1 MIAAIVN
8 ALGILIGGT
17 LGTLLRSKINHKLVD
32 CLMTAMG
39 LVVLS
44 VGVQGIVGSTDTMC
58 LVLCLAI
65 GAIIGQALRIDEFID
80 GMGVRVAKLFE
91 GKKFAEGRFAD
102 GVISASVMFTV
113 GAMAIMGS
121 LDAGLRGNYSVL
133 FTKTAIDGVAAAAM
147 SAAMGIGVVLSLVPV
162 LIWEGLLILLA
173 GALAPILS
181 AEVVSE
187 ISAVGGA
194 IFIGMGLNMIGIT
207 DRKVN
212 VPNLLPALVLPIIYV
227 PLGVVVRRAAVM
239 KNKSAVIVILAG
251 SLWGFMGFF
260 RRTLDS
266 MGVSAIGCIAVR
278 CIFAAALFGIVLLVS
293 DRQAFKI
300 KLKDIWI
307 FFGSGIVSLLVFGVC
322 YFKAMDYMSLSA
334 AAILLYTAPC
344 FVILFSALLFKEKL
358 TGQKLAAMLLAFAGC
373 CLVSGIGGGTTIT
386 PIGLLLGL
394 ASGVCYAL
402 YSIFS
407 RFALNRGYSSLTIN
421 FYSCLLATIGATVAG
436 GTEYLD
442 IITASAPNLGF
453 AFATGLVTCFLPY
466 LLYTRGLEGLENGKA
481 SIMASVEP
489 VVATIVGV
497 VIYKEAL
504 TAMSAAGIVL
514 VLAAIVLLNIKLG
527 KKQKA

>member
-1 MIAAIVN
+1 M
-8 ALGILIGGT
+8 
-17 LGTLLRSKINHKLVD
+17 
-32 CLMTAMG
+32 
-39 LVVLS
+39 
-44 VGVQGIVGSTDTMC
+44 
-58 LVLCLAI
+58 
-65 GAIIGQALRIDEFID
+65 
-80 GMGVRVAKLFE
+80 
-91 GKKFAEGRFAD
+91 
-102 GVISASVMFTV
+102 
-113 GAMAIMGS
+113 
-121 LDAGLRGNYSVL
+121 
-133 FTKTAIDGVAAAAM
+133 
-147 SAAMGIGVVLSLVPV
+147 
-162 LIWEGLLILLA
+162 
-173 GALAPILS
+173 
-181 AEVVSE
+181 
-187 ISAVGGA
+187 
-194 IFIGMGLNMIGIT
+194 
-207 DRKVN
+207 
-212 VPNLLPALVLPIIYV
+212 
-227 PLGVVVRRAAVM
+227 
-239 KNKSAVIVILAG
+239 
-251 SLWGFMGFF
+251 
-260 RRTLDS
+260 
-266 MGVSAIGCIAVR
+266 
-278 CIFAAALFGIVLLVS
+278 
-293 DRQAFKI
+293 
-300 KLKDIWI
+300 
-307 FFGSGIVSLLVFGVC
+307 
-322 YFKAMDYMSLSA
+322 
-334 AAILLYTAPC
+334 LYTAPC

-436 GTEYLD
+436 GTEYLN

>member
-17 LGTLLRSKINHKLVD
+17 TGTLLRSKINHKLVD

-39 LVVLS
+39 LVVVS

-80 GMGVRVAKLFE
+80 GMGVRVAKRFE

-147 SAAMGIGVVLSLVPV
+147 GIGVVLSLVPV

-181 AEVVSE
+181 TEVVAE

-212 VPNLLPALVLPIIYV
+212 VPNLLPALLLPILYV
-227 PLGVVVRRAAVM
+227 PLA
-239 KNKSAVIVILAG
+239 S
-251 SLWGFMGFF
+251 W
-260 RRTLDS
+260 
-266 MGVSAIGCIAVR
+266 
-278 CIFAAALFGIVLLVS
+278 
-293 DRQAFKI
+293 
-300 KLKDIWI
+300 
-307 FFGSGIVSLLVFGVC
+307 
-322 YFKAMDYMSLSA
+322 
-334 AAILLYTAPC
+334 
-344 FVILFSALLFKEKL
+344 
-358 TGQKLAAMLLAFAGC
+358 
-373 CLVSGIGGGTTIT
+373 IGG
-386 PIGLLLGL
+386 LL
-394 ASGVCYAL
+394 
-402 YSIFS
+402 
-407 RFALNRGYSSLTIN
+407 
-421 FYSCLLATIGATVAG
+421 
-436 GTEYLD
+436 
-442 IITASAPNLGF
+442 
-453 AFATGLVTCFLPY
+453 
-466 LLYTRGLEGLENGKA
+466 
-481 SIMASVEP
+481 
-489 VVATIVGV
+489 
-497 VIYKEAL
+497 
-504 TAMSAAGIVL
+504 
-514 VLAAIVLLNIKLG
+514 
-527 KKQKA
+527 

>member
-1 MIAAIVN
+1 
-8 ALGILIGGT
+8 
-17 LGTLLRSKINHKLVD
+17 
-32 CLMTAMG
+32 
-39 LVVLS
+39 
-44 VGVQGIVGSTDTMC
+44 
-58 LVLCLAI
+58 
-65 GAIIGQALRIDEFID
+65 
-80 GMGVRVAKLFE
+80 
-91 GKKFAEGRFAD
+91 
-102 GVISASVMFTV
+102 
-113 GAMAIMGS
+113 
-121 LDAGLRGNYSVL
+121 
-133 FTKTAIDGVAAAAM
+133 
-147 SAAMGIGVVLSLVPV
+147 
-162 LIWEGLLILLA
+162 
-173 GALAPILS
+173 
-181 AEVVSE
+181 
-187 ISAVGGA
+187 
-194 IFIGMGLNMIGIT
+194 
-207 DRKVN
+207 
-212 VPNLLPALVLPIIYV
+212 
-227 PLGVVVRRAAVM
+227 M
-239 KNKSAVIVILAG
+239 KNKYVAMVLLAG

-307 FFGSGIVSLLVFGVC
+307 FFGSGIVSLFVFGVC

-373 CLVSGIGGGTTIT
+373 CLVSGIGGG
-386 PIGLLLGL
+386 LLLGL

-421 FYSCLLATIGATVAG
+421 FYSSLLATIGATVIG
-436 GTEYLD
+436 GTEYLE

-527 KKQKA
+527 KKQK

>member
-1 MIAAIVN
+1 
-8 ALGILIGGT
+8 
-17 LGTLLRSKINHKLVD
+17 
-32 CLMTAMG
+32 
-39 LVVLS
+39 
-44 VGVQGIVGSTDTMC
+44 
-58 LVLCLAI
+58 
-65 GAIIGQALRIDEFID
+65 
-80 GMGVRVAKLFE
+80 
-91 GKKFAEGRFAD
+91 
-102 GVISASVMFTV
+102 
-113 GAMAIMGS
+113 
-121 LDAGLRGNYSVL
+121 
-133 FTKTAIDGVAAAAM
+133 
-147 SAAMGIGVVLSLVPV
+147 
-162 LIWEGLLILLA
+162 
-173 GALAPILS
+173 
-181 AEVVSE
+181 
-187 ISAVGGA
+187 
-194 IFIGMGLNMIGIT
+194 
-207 DRKVN
+207 
-212 VPNLLPALVLPIIYV
+212 
-227 PLGVVVRRAAVM
+227 M

-407 RFALNRGYSSLTIN
+407 RFALNRGYSNLTIN

-436 GTEYLD
+436 GTEYLE

-466 LLYTRGLEGLENGKA
+466 LLYSRCLEGLENGKA